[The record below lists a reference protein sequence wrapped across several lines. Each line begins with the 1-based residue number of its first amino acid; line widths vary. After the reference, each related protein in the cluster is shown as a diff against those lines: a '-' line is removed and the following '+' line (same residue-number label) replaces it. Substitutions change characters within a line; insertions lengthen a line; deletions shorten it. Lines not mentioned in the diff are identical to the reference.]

1 MSQKPSCSVVCG
13 PAAYIGRYQ
22 HRIWTFLKSLP
33 QAAYTGTY
41 IIFLDTALEV
51 LRPRL
56 AGTGPDLMILKRSTV
71 TSYSCHL
78 QHNIWNAMVLPQK
91 AILRLLSAG
100 AATNYG
106 MFHHVSGV
114 AWRIGGQRKR
124 YATHLNM
131 YACVIPNESKLCL
144 RVTQVHLLPLLCRP
158 LARVYP

>member
-1 MSQKPSCSVVCG
+1 MSQKHSCSVVCG

-56 AGTGPDLMILKRSTV
+56 PGTRPDLMILKRSTV

-100 AATNYG
+100 AGTNYG

-114 AWRIGGQRKR
+114 AWRNWRTAQKR
-124 YATHLNM
+124 RRHTPKYLCCILYVSFQM
-131 YACVIPNESKLCL
+131 SQKRVCV
-144 RVTQVHLLPLLCRP
+144 
-158 LARVYP
+158 

>member
-1 MSQKPSCSVVCG
+1 MSQRPSCSVVCG

-114 AWRIGGQRKR
+114 TCWRNWRTAQEIRDAPKYVCMR
-124 YATHLNM
+124 N
-131 YACVIPNESKLCL
+131 SK
-144 RVTQVHLLPLLCRP
+144 
-158 LARVYP
+158 